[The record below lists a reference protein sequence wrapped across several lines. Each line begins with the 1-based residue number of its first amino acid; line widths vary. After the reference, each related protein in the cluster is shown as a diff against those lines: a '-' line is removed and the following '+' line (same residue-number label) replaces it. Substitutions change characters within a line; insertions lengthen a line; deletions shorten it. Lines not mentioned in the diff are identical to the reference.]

1 MLFSSWL
8 SFALNRLR
16 LIETHS
22 YMLMSVRLAR
32 VRCTDASR
40 QDAAHP
46 NTDCCLCMVMPMFKG
61 GIVHGRCYN
70 ASLQLAT
77 VSYPISHA
85 KFCSLLPEMDPLS
98 STMFAPSGQITL
110 RLRARKNVGDSLHLA
125 AESCFDLL
133 HFSFSGSVLKIL

>member
-1 MLFSSWL
+1 MLFSGWL

-22 YMLMSVRLAR
+22 YMLRSVRLER
-32 VRCTDASR
+32 VRCADASR

-46 NTDCCLCMVMPMFKG
+46 NTNSCSVYGDADVQ
-61 GIVHGRCYN
+61 GRYRAWTVLQVVAYN

-85 KFCSLLPEMDPLS
+85 KFCS
-98 STMFAPSGQITL
+98 
-110 RLRARKNVGDSLHLA
+110 
-125 AESCFDLL
+125 
-133 HFSFSGSVLKIL
+133 